1 MRPMRPL
8 VTPEEMALAD
18 QAAVDAGTPV
28 EVLMER
34 AGGAVARVVMQVAG
48 ARYGKTV
55 TLVCGKGNNGG
66 DGFVAA
72 RILRAQGLGVRCLS
86 VGDISD
92 ASGAARHHL
101 ELLRTRGIATRA
113 LSPGDVGGSDV
124 VVDAIFGTGFRGRP
138 EGVAETA
145 IDAINSAGCPVVSID
160 IPSGVN
166 ATTGAVEGR
175 AVEADVTVA
184 MAAQKIGTAIGAGA
198 LHSGVVE
205 VADIGIPT
213 GAYRAAMAT
222 RAYVSRIFPERAPDS
237 HKRSRGAVAVLGGSV
252 GMSGAVILSVRG
264 ALRTGAGYVTAGVPG
279 AIGSI
284 VASGAPEALSRSL
297 GSKEILGASSLDEFE
312 PVLQKA
318 SAVAI
323 GPGLG
328 QGREQTL
335 LVETALASVPAPIV
349 LDADGLNA
357 LTADPGALAQRSGS
371 CVITPHPAELARL
384 IGESVDAIQADRVS
398 AARSAAAAFGCTVVL
413 KGYRTLIADGDRVV
427 VNPTGGPSLATAG
440 TGDVL
445 TGVIAALLA
454 QGLSTFDAGIA
465 GAYLHGLAGDLCGDR
480 GTIAGDVAGAI
491 PAALEQL

>member
-1 MRPMRPL
+1 MRPL

-18 QAAVDAGTPV
+18 QAAIDAGTTV

-34 AGGAVARVVMQVAG
+34 AGRAVARVVMQVAG
-48 ARYGKTV
+48 ARYGNTV
-55 TLVCGKGNNGG
+55 TLVCGRGNNGG

-72 RILRAQGLGVRCLS
+72 RILRGQGMGVRCLS
-86 VGDISD
+86 VGDISA

-101 ELLRTRGIATRA
+101 ELLLARGISVRS
-113 LSPGDVGGSDV
+113 LSPGDVKGSDV

-138 EGVAETA
+138 EGAAESA

-166 ATTGAVEGR
+166 ATNGSVEGR

-213 GAYRAAMAT
+213 GAYRAAMTT
-222 RAYVSRIFPERAPDS
+222 RTHVSRTLPERAPDS
-237 HKRSRGAVAVLGGSV
+237 HKRSRGSVALLGGSA
-252 GMSGAVILSVRG
+252 GMSGAVVLAVRG

-284 VASGAPEALSRSL
+284 VASGNPEALTRSL
-297 GSKEILGASSLDEFE
+297 GSEDVLGPSSLEEFE

-318 SAVAI
+318 TAVAI

-328 QGREQTL
+328 QGPEQTSM
-335 LVETALASVPAPIV
+335 VEKALSSVAVPMV

-357 LTADPGALAQRSGS
+357 LSADPGSLSQRTGA
-371 CVITPHPAELARL
+371 CVITPHPVELSRL
-384 IGESVDAIQADRVS
+384 IGKSVDAIQADRVS
-398 AARSAAAAFGCTVVL
+398 AARVAANELGCTVVL
-413 KGYRTLIADGDRVV
+413 KGYRTLVAEDDRVV

-454 QGLSTFDAGIA
+454 QGLSTFDASVA
-465 GAYLHGLAGDLCGDR
+465 GVFVHGLAGDLCGDH
-480 GTIAGDVAGAI
+480 GTIAGDVAEAV
-491 PAALEQL
+491 PAAMDQL